1 MNEKVQD
8 LINQEIERLDALKK
22 KERDEHLI
30 SLGLTDKKKS
40 ERKYYDYHFPDT
52 EWDPEKKMF
61 FILIDGAITVTD
73 KEYSEICKYFPP
85 TKKEVINVPT
95 TAEKILKVIA
105 IIVLIFGIIASIT
118 TLFTIGLDRYND
130 ITFTGLELLT

>member
-40 ERKYYDYHFPDT
+40 ERKYYDYQYR
-52 EWDPEKKMF
+52 
-61 FILIDGAITVTD
+61 LVV
-73 KEYSEICKYFPP
+73 SS
-85 TKKEVINVPT
+85 
-95 TAEKILKVIA
+95 
-105 IIVLIFGIIASIT
+105 IFS
-118 TLFTIGLDRYND
+118 
-130 ITFTGLELLT
+130 